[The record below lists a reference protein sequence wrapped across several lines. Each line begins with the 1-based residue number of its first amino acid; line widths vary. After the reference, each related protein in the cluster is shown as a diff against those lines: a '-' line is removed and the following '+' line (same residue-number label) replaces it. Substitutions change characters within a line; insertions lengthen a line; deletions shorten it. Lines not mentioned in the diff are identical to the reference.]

1 MSASSDRFAITIT
14 GKSSHGSAPEDGVDA
29 VVIGAQVI
37 SALQS
42 IVSRNVGPQESA
54 VLTIGTV
61 QGGTRYNIIPE
72 TCTMEGTCR
81 TLNPEIQ
88 NEMPKRMENIATGIA
103 RGMGG
108 DCAFSYTKGFS
119 PILND
124 PTQTE
129 QLVNTAATLLGNE
142 KVVLQEKATM
152 IGEDFSFFAQKVP
165 GVFYWLGCRQE
176 GAPFYPL
183 HSSRFCP
190 DEAAMRTGI
199 LVMLGAVITLLA

>member
-1 MSASSDRFAITIT
+1 M
-14 GKSSHGSAPEDGVDA
+14 DA

-72 TCTMEGTCR
+72 TFAMEGTCR

-88 NEMPKRMENIATGIA
+88 NELPRRMEAITAGITG
-103 RGMGG
+103 GMGG
-108 DCAFSYTKGFS
+108 SYTFSYTKGFS
-119 PILND
+119 PIMND
-124 PTQTE
+124 PAQTE
-129 QLVNTAATLLGNE
+129 QMVNTAATLLGNE
-142 KVVLQEKATM
+142 KVILQDKATM

-183 HSSRFCP
+183 HSSRVCP